1 MIPLIQNR
9 QYPLRFLLYLE
20 WILVSIVIS
29 SEVFASLLAFASR
42 LPRIP
47 LLNIFCLLIFA
58 VMGLKLPM
66 NRRLNQVLYTSL
78 EFGLLILAS
87 MVGGILLV
95 PLLYTVI
102 VIRNCLIFT
111 GKIRTVINALAV
123 ILSLLTQVYR
133 VKVVELINPLAI
145 REQLGLL
152 LIISTLILGLGTIF
166 IQMAINALLQE
177 FKSRQELIIA
187 NTQLR
192 EYAIKV
198 EELATVQERNRIARD
213 IHDSVGH
220 ALTILNLHLE
230 AALKLRQSDPD
241 EATEFLKEAKQ
252 LGSNALQEVRQSI
265 TSLRVNPIAELSL
278 ADAIFSLAEDF
289 RRSNNISPKLEIEL
303 PHPVNNEIQ
312 VAIYRIVQEA
322 LTNICKHAEA
332 TEVTI
337 QISQNLAI
345 NQLRLIISDNGKGFD
360 LEQNT
365 TGFGLESMRERL
377 TSRELRVLNLGGN
390 FQVITAPN
398 AGCRVIADFPFS

>member
-9 QYPLRFLLYLE
+9 KYPLRFLLYLE
-20 WILVSIVIS
+20 CILVSIVVS
-29 SEVFASLLAFASR
+29 SEVFASLFDFASR

-47 LLNIFCLLIFA
+47 LLNIFCLVIFA
-58 VMGLKLPM
+58 VMGLKLPI

-87 MVGGILLV
+87 MLGGVLLV

-111 GKIRTVINALAV
+111 GEICTVINGLAV

-133 VKVVELINPLAI
+133 LQIAEIINPFAI
-145 REQLGLL
+145 REQLGVLL
-152 LIISTLILGLGTIF
+152 VISTLILGLGTIF
-166 IQMAINALLQE
+166 IQMAVNALLQE
-177 FKSRQELIIA
+177 SQSRQELSVA
-187 NTQLR
+187 NAQLR
-192 EYAIKV
+192 EYAMKV
-198 EELATVQERNRIARD
+198 EELATVQERNRIARE

-230 AALKLRQSDPD
+230 AALKLWQSDPA
-241 EATEFLKEAKQ
+241 EATEFLRDAKK

-265 TSLRVNPIAELSL
+265 TTLRVNPIAELSL

-303 PHPVNNEIQ
+303 LQPVKNEIQ

-337 QISQNLAI
+337 QITQNLAI
-345 NQLRLIISDNGKGFD
+345 NELRLIVSDNGKGFD

-377 TSRELRVLNLGGN
+377 TSLTLKGN
-390 FQVITAPN
+390 FQVVTAPN
-398 AGCRVIADFPFS
+398 TGCQVIADFPFS